1 MINGIAPY
9 VGASVYDIQQG
20 YGTIFQVEP
29 DMSFVVDFGSGRV
42 LRYSK
47 GGYVGN
53 SRRVYWK
60 NPVIVEPVD
69 DDRTW
74 DTFVTIVKSVRS
86 MLTSAIKAVP
96 HGKSE

>member
-1 MINGIAPY
+1 MINGVAPY
-9 VGASVYDIQQG
+9 VGAQVYDIQQG
-20 YGTIFQVEP
+20 YGRITQVEP
-29 DMSFVVDFGSGRV
+29 DMSFVVDLGGGRV

-69 DDRTW
+69 NDRTW
-74 DTFVTIVKSVRS
+74 DTFTAMAKSLRN
-86 MLTSAIKAVP
+86 MLNDGIKAVP
-96 HGKSE
+96 NE